1 MNKTLRLENI
11 LNMLKTE
18 PNDLFLN
25 YSLGIEY
32 IAINKYSEA
41 IIQFNKSLTINPN
54 YFTAYYQL
62 GKVYEILNDF
72 NMAITQYQQGLKIAT
87 LQKNNKAINEFN
99 EAIFLIED

>member
-41 IIQFNKSLTINPN
+41 IIQFNKS
-54 YFTAYYQL
+54 F
-62 GKVYEILNDF
+62 K
-72 NMAITQYQQGLKIAT
+72 
-87 LQKNNKAINEFN
+87 
-99 EAIFLIED
+99 